1 VTEKYARKKKL
12 VDFDVQGTLV
22 IRAVFYWI
30 LCVLVTGLVLLGW
43 QILVAPDGPFWSYFR
58 LDLLWIQYRA
68 ALIASLFTLPLILI
82 DAIHVSHR
90 FTGPNSRL
98 RRSMRAL
105 AAGEEVELIRFRGND
120 FWQKMAD
127 EFNDVAIYVE
137 KLKRQAGVISTTRS
151 KESHDESSFEPSA
164 VN

>member
-1 VTEKYARKKKL
+1 VTEKQARKKKL

-22 IRAVFYWI
+22 FRVVFYWI

-43 QILVAPDGPFWSYFR
+43 QIVVAPDGPFWSYFR

-68 ALIASLFTLPLILI
+68 ALIASLFTLPLILV

-105 AAGEEVELIRFRGND
+105 ARGEEVELIRFRNND

-127 EFNDVAIYVE
+127 EFNDVAVYVE
-137 KLKRQAGVISTTRS
+137 KLKRQAGISNGRS
-151 KESHDESSFEPSA
+151 SDESEYEPSA
-164 VN
+164 AN